1 MSIRKKYLVLQ
12 KYYNSS
18 AKKDSK
24 MAVILLA
31 SFKGGVGK
39 STIANFLAEKLKNSY
54 ILNLDLYQDNE
65 DFNSSET
72 INIAADE
79 TLKDKI
85 KDSDIC
91 IIDAGGFDDSRLYDI
106 DVDLFVFVTRTD
118 YRSIKTT
125 IDTAATMLAKSR
137 SSNKKVMFVI
147 NQYENDKELERA
159 VEMLQEI
166 LNISDITA
174 DDFYSV
180 AIKKSNAIT
189 TAINNKISLEELYK
203 SNKAA
208 YKKVN
213 EEFEEFAKEV
223 KEIIKKER

>member
-1 MSIRKKYLVLQ
+1 MGIRRKYIVIQ
-12 KYYNSS
+12 MYYNSI
-18 AKKDSK
+18 AKKDGR
-24 MAVILLA
+24 MAVVLIA

-54 ILNLDLYQDNE
+54 VLNLDLYQDNE
-65 DFNSSET
+65 DFNSSKT

-125 IDTAATMLAKSR
+125 VDTAATMLAKSN
-137 SSNKKVMFVI
+137 SNKKKVMFVI

-166 LNISDITA
+166 LSISGDIEA

-189 TAINNKISLEELYK
+189 TAINNKMSLEELYK

-223 KEIIKKER
+223 EKIIKER

>member
-1 MSIRKKYLVLQ
+1 MGARRKYIVIQTYCNSI
-12 KYYNSS
+12 S
-18 AKKDSK
+18 KKDSK
-24 MAVILLA
+24 MAVVLVA

-39 STIANFLAEKLKNSY
+39 STIANFLAEKLKNGY
-54 ILNLDLYQDNE
+54 VLNLDLYQDNE
-65 DFNSSET
+65 EYNSSET

-79 TLKDKI
+79 PLKDKI

-91 IIDAGGFDDSRLYDI
+91 IIDAGGFDDSRLYNIDI
-106 DVDLFVFVTRTD
+106 DLFVFVTRTD

-125 IDTAATMLAKSR
+125 VDTAATMLAKSN
-137 SSNKKVMFVI
+137 SNNKKIMFVV
-147 NQYENDKELERA
+147 NQYENDKELEKA
-159 VEMLQEI
+159 VGMLQEI
-166 LNISDITA
+166 LSISDIEA

-189 TAINNKISLEELYK
+189 TAINNKMSLEELYR

-208 YKKVN
+208 YRKIN

-223 KEIIKKER
+223 KEIIKER